1 MKAGT
6 NLKRY
11 LHWLGSGL
19 AIFSIVFV
27 ALRLKDYSGQID
39 FSQLDLHGWAEVLGL
54 SILYGAANLALAFAW
69 LRVLRQLG
77 TSANRNWVIRTY
89 GITQLGKY
97 LPGNIFHLAG
107 RQGLGMAAGYPTW
120 TLAKSA
126 FWELA
131 ILCYSGALFGLLAL
145 PLVIG
150 AVPGYLAIG
159 AFLLAVSATVIVAK
173 ALSKPDFAIAFC
185 WYVGFLSVS
194 GSLFY
199 CLLELVTGGSGLDTQ
214 AWPLFAG
221 AFVIAWLV
229 GLVTPGAPAGVGVRE
244 LALLLLMGNAVAE
257 TDLMLAVLLGRIVT
271 VVGDLL
277 FFAFVFLFK
286 EKALAR

>member
-1 MKAGT
+1 MKSGA

-19 AIFSIVFV
+19 AIFSIAFV

-39 FSQLDLHGWAEVLGL
+39 FSRLDRHGWTEVLGL
-54 SILYGAANLALAFAW
+54 SMLYGASNLALAFAW
-69 LRVLRQLG
+69 LRILKQLG
-77 TSANRNWVIRTY
+77 TSAERNWVIRTY

-107 RQGLGMAAGYPTW
+107 RQGLGMAAGYPAW
-120 TLAKSA
+120 TLAKST

-131 ILCYSGALFGLLAL
+131 ILCIAGALFGLLTL
-145 PLVIG
+145 PLIFTV
-150 AVPGYLAIG
+150 VPGHLAAG
-159 AFLLAVSATVIVAK
+159 AFLLAIGSTAFVAK
-173 ALSKPDFAIAFC
+173 GLSRPDFAKAFC
-185 WYVGFLSVS
+185 WYVLFLSVS

-199 CLLELVTGGSGLDTQ
+199 CLLDLVSDGPALQ
-214 AWPLFAG
+214 AWPQIAG
-221 AFVIAWLV
+221 AFVVAWLI

-244 LALLLLMGNAVAE
+244 LALLILLGNSIAE

-271 VVGDLL
+271 VVGDLI
-277 FFAFVFLFK
+277 FFAFAFLFK
-286 EKALAR
+286 KTVVAR